1 MVFYVIG
8 NGFDLHYGL
17 KTRYKDF
24 KEYLSNVSSETE
36 VKMTNMFNKY
46 DELDPEDI
54 LEWNNLEDMLSVFC
68 NLDGEEILEE
78 AYENAEDDDD
88 KAAYFERPAWNVEYY
103 TQYID
108 VFKEKFVEWIGKI
121 DNKISKDDYFFP
133 NPEDYILT
141 FNYTNT
147 IEDNYLINNSNILHI
162 HGKVGENIIVG
173 HNKYQEPILYDKSRD
188 QDIDYRDYRAYEEV
202 NSVLQ
207 KASKIF
213 YKDSKKILKTYTDFF
228 EKIRMCEKVV
238 FLGFSCGK
246 QDEVYAQ
253 NIISHAK
260 YIEFFWHDEQSKE
273 NIKRIVRE
281 VNPEIS
287 LNLIKW

>member
-1 MVFYVIG
+1 
-8 NGFDLHYGL
+8 
-17 KTRYKDF
+17 
-24 KEYLSNVSSETE
+24 
-36 VKMTNMFNKY
+36 
-46 DELDPEDI
+46 
-54 LEWNNLEDMLSVFC
+54 MLSVFC

-88 KAAYFERPAWNVEYY
+88 KAAYFESPAWNVEYY

-162 HGKVGENIIVG
+162 HGKVGESIIVG

-213 YKDSKKILKTYTDFF
+213 YKDSKKILK
-228 EKIRMCEKVV
+228 
-238 FLGFSCGK
+238 
-246 QDEVYAQ
+246 
-253 NIISHAK
+253 
-260 YIEFFWHDEQSKE
+260 
-273 NIKRIVRE
+273 
-281 VNPEIS
+281 
-287 LNLIKW
+287 NLY